1 MINAIP
7 LVGGVDLLAVTR
19 ASDGGVRIAALA
31 KAAIINLLRSV
42 TIPTLIHTEG

>member
-7 LVGGVDLLAVTR
+7 LSVALTCSLSRVPAMVAFG
-19 ASDGGVRIAALA
+19 IAALA